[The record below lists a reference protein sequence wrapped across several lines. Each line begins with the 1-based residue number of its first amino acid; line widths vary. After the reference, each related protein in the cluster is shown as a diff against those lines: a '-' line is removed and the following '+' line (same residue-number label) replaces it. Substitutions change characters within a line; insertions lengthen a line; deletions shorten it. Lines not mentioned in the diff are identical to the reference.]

1 MAPEY
6 HTYTPATSK
15 QPAADGRPYGP
26 GPRVPMLVISP
37 WSRGG
42 FVNSQICDHTS
53 TLMFLEKRFGVI
65 EPQISNYR
73 RAVCGDLTSCFDFVN
88 PNAAPVP
95 DLPGRTTKVGVDAL
109 AIAQSAK
116 SAIAVPG
123 ATPDSA
129 LPAQA
134 AGTRPSRALPYEL
147 HTTMHPNAQA
157 GAVTLE
163 FVNASTGGVGAL
175 FHVYD
180 SCLDLIPRRLL
191 SEANKSLSGSW
202 TLPSPTTAG
211 TTSGC
216 LDPMATTAS
225 SSAT

>member
-1 MAPEY
+1 M
-6 HTYTPATSK
+6 
-15 QPAADGRPYGP
+15 
-26 GPRVPMLVISP
+26 
-37 WSRGG
+37 
-42 FVNSQICDHTS
+42 
-53 TLMFLEKRFGVI
+53 
-65 EPQISNYR
+65 
-73 RAVCGDLTSCFDFVN
+73 
-88 PNAAPVP
+88 
-95 DLPGRTTKVGVDAL
+95 
-109 AIAQSAK
+109 
-116 SAIAVPG
+116 PG

-180 SCLDLIPRRLL
+180 KLHRPHPAPLPV
-191 SEANKSLSGSW
+191 EANKSLSGSW